1 MGKIKI
7 TFEAYDIK
15 HSVELGDDI
24 STQELMPVITSL
36 IQSMTYLP
44 ESILAAYE
52 KEVERLSNEL

>member
-15 HSVELGDDI
+15 HSVELDDDI
-24 STQELMPVITSL
+24 STQELIPVITSL
-36 IQSMTYLP
+36 ILSMTYLP

-52 KEVERLSNEL
+52 KEVERLKNEL

>member
-15 HSVELGDDI
+15 HSVELDDDI
-24 STQELMPVITSL
+24 STQELIPVITSL
-36 IQSMTYLP
+36 ILSMTYLP

-52 KEVERLSNEL
+52 KEVERLSKEI

>member
-15 HSVELGDDI
+15 HSVELDDEI